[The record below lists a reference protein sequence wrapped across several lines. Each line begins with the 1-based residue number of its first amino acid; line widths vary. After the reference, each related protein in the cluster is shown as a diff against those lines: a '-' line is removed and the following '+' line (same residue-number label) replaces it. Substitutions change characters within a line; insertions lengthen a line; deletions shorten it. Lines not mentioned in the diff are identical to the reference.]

1 MKRKS
6 IIALIIALA
15 FPVNVFAADPGSIEL
30 RSQAEV
36 EIEVANE
43 KGEKEIKRVGAEEAE
58 VYPGDEVI
66 FTTHYRNIGKKPAD
80 NVVITNPVPRHMI
93 YTGKSAEGKGTKI
106 VFSIDGGKKYDK
118 PSNLKVKTING
129 KERVASPADYTH
141 MRWVFKKDLKK
152 GEKGSV
158 SFRAKLK

>member
-1 MKRKS
+1 MKRKV
-6 IIALIIALA
+6 IIALA
-15 FPVNVFAADPGSIEL
+15 LALTIPITAFAAGPGSIEL
-30 RSQAEV
+30 RSSAEV
-36 EIEVANE
+36 EIEVINE

-80 NVVITNPVPRHMI
+80 NVVITNPVPKHMT
-93 YTGKSAEGKGTKI
+93 YVGKSAEGKGTKI
-106 VFSIDGGKKYDK
+106 VFSIDGGKKYDN
-118 PSNLKVKTING
+118 PSNLKIKTMDG

-141 MRWVFKKDLKK
+141 MRWVFMSDLKK

>member
-1 MKRKS
+1 MKRKV
-6 IIALIIALA
+6 LIALA
-15 FPVNVFAADPGSIEL
+15 FIMVLPIIAVAAEPGSIEL

-36 EIEVANE
+36 EIVVIND

-58 VYPGDEVI
+58 VFPGDEVI
-66 FTTHYRNIGKKPAD
+66 FTTHYKHVGKKPAD
-80 NVVITNPVPRHMI
+80 KVVITNPVPKHMV
-93 YTGKSAEGKGTKI
+93 YTGKSAEGKETEI

-118 PSNLKVKTING
+118 PSKLKVRSMDG

-141 MRWVFKKDLKK
+141 IRWSFKADLKQ